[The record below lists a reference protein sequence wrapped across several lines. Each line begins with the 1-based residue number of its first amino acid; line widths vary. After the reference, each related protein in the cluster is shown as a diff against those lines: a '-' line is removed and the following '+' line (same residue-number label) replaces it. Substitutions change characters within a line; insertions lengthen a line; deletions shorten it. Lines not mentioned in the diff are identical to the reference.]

1 MTIKKYFNESLIKTN
16 KIKNI
21 FSNSDIKNTEN
32 NKNYLSLM
40 KNIGIVKYDER
51 GNSGNKT
58 SDSPE
63 KYKLVDIGDLV
74 INPMNVTIGSVGVSK
89 YSGCLSSVYIVLKPK
104 QNINSKYYHYVFQ
117 DKGFQKYLKTISYG
131 IMEIRESLNKTEFF

>member
-51 GNSGNKT
+51 GNSGNKHQI
-58 SDSPE
+58 PQ
-63 KYKLVDIGDLV
+63 K
-74 INPMNVTIGSVGVSK
+74 
-89 YSGCLSSVYIVLKPK
+89 
-104 QNINSKYYHYVFQ
+104 NIN
-117 DKGFQKYLKTISYG
+117 
-131 IMEIRESLNKTEFF
+131 